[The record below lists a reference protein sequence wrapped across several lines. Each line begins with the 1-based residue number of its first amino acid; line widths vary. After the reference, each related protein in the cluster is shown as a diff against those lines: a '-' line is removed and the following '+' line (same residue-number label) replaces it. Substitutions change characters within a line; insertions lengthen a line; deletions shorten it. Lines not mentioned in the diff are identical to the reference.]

1 MKFLNPV
8 YPLILLWISL
18 SYGQADLHNKT
29 LKINLNP
36 FPVNKQKVIQ
46 NDTLRILAVM
56 VSFQADRDGTTF
68 GNGKFE
74 SIYSQEYGNEIID
87 PVPHNRSYFESHL
100 LFAKNYF
107 EKVSK
112 GNLTI
117 EFTVLPD
124 TFSVSQTMRNY
135 SPAPGDNDFT
145 PIADFSKETWT
156 KADQLNPGFS
166 FSNYDLF
173 LIFHAGVGRDVSL
186 PGSIGNERDLPS
198 VYLSENAF
206 KNIYGENFS
215 GIPVSNG
222 SFNIK
227 NTLVMPE
234 TESRELNSITGTFLF
249 ELTINGLLCASIAS
263 HLGLPDLF
271 DTETGLSAIG
281 RFGLMDGQGIF
292 AYNGCYPP
300 EPGPWSKIF
309 LGWAEPV
316 TIQPTGSY
324 DINLITNIAASLSD
338 TVILKVPLNSSE
350 YYLVEN
356 RTRDA
361 NNDGSK
367 VTYVVNGNAV
377 THTFLKDTTG
387 YYTFDIDSLAGVV
400 TDVDEYDWAV
410 PGNGIVIWHIDE
422 NVINEKLADN
432 KINTDKNRRG
442 VDVEEA
448 DGIQDIGE
456 IFTTIFGDQVIGEG
470 TDEDFWYSSN
480 PAEFY
485 ENRFAKDTR
494 PSTLTNSGAN
504 SLITIK
510 DFSDISNRMS
520 FKVEYGDSLIKP
532 LFTKILSDTINP
544 AYLSAN
550 VFNNVPEFFIGKE
563 NNSIFVY
570 QSDSLIYQNNNF
582 SEFKPSIFEY
592 ENVLNR
598 YGSVD
603 QMMKFYI
610 TDGSGSYGSSIGV
623 GNNIEAPVVMKVNQ
637 PDEPELLIG
646 TNQGNI
652 FSYSIANLPNIN
664 PVQSSS
670 FNLDTTNIIKKIAA
684 DGNYFSCITEPKI
697 LSLPPEE
704 IVQFFDNSGL
714 SFPFTAEHPT
724 NLALTKN
731 KNGNY
736 INIILTSLNKFY
748 IIESGNLLS
757 SFSFNGLDTISSF
770 ALMDLKQDG
779 SNYIVLNNGNNIEV
793 YNLTG
798 AMADNFPFTDP
809 AGIDFAGTPLTAD
822 FEGDNASEII
832 SVTKDGRIFAIDGGT
847 GKVVPGFPIS
857 CGGTVSV
864 TPVMYNA
871 NGKTNLAVL
880 NDQNVLSAWSISS
893 VEGNLYWSEENGNP
907 QNTSF
912 IDAAQNNNHINEFFP
927 KDRAYNYP
935 NPVYGGTTNIRYYV
949 SEDSKIN
956 IKIFD
961 LAGDYVAELN
971 DNAQGGLDNETI
983 WNVDNIQ
990 SGVYLARIEA
1000 TSTSGKSEQT
1010 VIKIAVIK

>member
-8 YPLILLWISL
+8 FPLILLWIGL

-29 LKINLNP
+29 LTTNLNP
-36 FPVNKQKVIQ
+36 YPVYNQKVIQ
-46 NDTLRILAVM
+46 NDTLKILAVM
-56 VSFQADRDGTTF
+56 VSFQADRDGTTS

-74 SIYSQEYGNEIID
+74 SIYSQDYGNDIID
-87 PVPHNRSYFESHL
+87 PVPHNKSYFESHL

-107 EKVSK
+107 AKVSK

-117 EFTVLPD
+117 EYSVLPD
-124 TFSVSQTMRNY
+124 TFSVTQTMRNY

-145 PIADFSKETWT
+145 PLADFSQEAWT
-156 KADQLNPGFS
+156 LADQNNPGFQ

-198 VYLSENAF
+198 VYLSESAF
-206 KNIYGENFS
+206 KNIYGENYS

-227 NTLVMPE
+227 NTLIMPE

-300 EPGPWSKIF
+300 EPSPWSKIF
-309 LGWAEPV
+309 LGWADPV
-316 TIQPTGSY
+316 TIQPAGNY

-338 TVILKVPLNSSE
+338 TIILKVPLNSSE
-350 YYLVEN
+350 YYLIEN
-356 RTRDA
+356 RIRDA

-367 VTYVVNGNAV
+367 VTYVVNGN
-377 THTFLKDTTG
+377 TLTRTFVKDTTG

-456 IFTTIFGDQVIGEG
+456 IFTTILGDQVIGEG
-470 TDEDFWYSSN
+470 TGEDFWYSSN

-485 ENRFAKDTR
+485 QNRFAKDTR
-494 PSTLTNSGAN
+494 PNTLTNSGAN

-510 DFSDISNRMS
+510 DFSDISNSMS
-520 FKVEYGDSLIKP
+520 FKVEYGDSVIKP
-532 LFTKILSDTINP
+532 LFTKIVSDTLQPI
-544 AYLSAN
+544 YLSAK
-550 VFNNVPEFFIGKE
+550 VFNSLPELFIGKE

-582 SEFKPSIFEY
+582 SETKPSIFENQ
-592 ENVLNR
+592 NVLHR

-603 QMMKFYI
+603 QLMKFYI
-610 TDGSGSYGSSIGV
+610 TDGGSSYGSSIDV
-623 GNNIEAPVVMKVNQ
+623 GNQITAPVVMSVNQ
-637 PDEPELLIG
+637 QNENELLIG

-652 FSYSIANLPNIN
+652 YSYSVANLPNIN
-664 PVQSSS
+664 PLQSSS
-670 FNLDTTNIIKKIAA
+670 FDLDTTNIITKIAA
-684 DGNYFSCITEPKI
+684 NENYFSCITGSK
-697 LSLPPEE
+697 LLPISPTPLEF
-704 IVQFFDNSGL
+704 FFDSEGS
-714 SFPFTAEHPT
+714 SFSFTAEHPID
-724 NLALTKN
+724 LALTKN
-731 KNGNY
+731 IDGNFTSV
-736 INIILTSLNKFY
+736 ILTSLNNFY
-748 IIESGNLLS
+748 IVQAGNLLS
-757 SFSFNGLDTISSF
+757 SFNIVSSDTFSSF
-770 ALMDLKQDG
+770 ALADLKQDG
-779 SNYIVLNNGNNIEV
+779 SNYIVLNNGSNIEV

-809 AGIDFAGTPLTAD
+809 DGIGFTGTPLTSD

-832 SVTKDGRIFAIDGGT
+832 SVTKDGRIFAVDGGT

-857 CGGTVSV
+857 SGSSVSV
-864 TPVMYNA
+864 TPVLYNA

-880 NDQNVLSAWSISS
+880 NDDNVLSAWSISS
-893 VEGNLYWSEENGNP
+893 VEGKLYWSEENGNP

-912 IDAAQNNNHINEFFP
+912 IDAAENNNRVNEFFP
-927 KDRAYNYP
+927 KNKAYNYP

-971 DNAQGGLDNETI
+971 DNAQGGLDNETV

-1010 VIKIAVIK
+1010 VIKIAIVK

>member
-1 MKFLNPV
+1 MKFLTPV
-8 YPLILLWISL
+8 FPLILLWISL
-18 SYGQADLHNKT
+18 SYGQADLHD
-29 LKINLNP
+29 KILTANLNP
-36 FPVNKQKVIQ
+36 FPVNKQRVVQ

-74 SIYSQEYGNEIID
+74 TIYSQNYGNEIID
-87 PVPHNRSYFESHL
+87 PVPHNKSYFESHL

-117 EFTVLPD
+117 DYTVLPD
-124 TFSVSQTMRNY
+124 TFSVSQTMRNF

-145 PIADFSKETWT
+145 PIADFSKEVWT
-156 KADQLNPGFS
+156 KADQINPGFP

-198 VYLSENAF
+198 VYLSDNAF
-206 KNIYGENFS
+206 KNIYGENYS
-215 GIPVSNG
+215 GIPVSGG
-222 SFNIK
+222 SFFIK
-227 NTLVMPE
+227 NSLIMPE
-234 TESRELNSITGTFLF
+234 TESRELESITGTFLF

-300 EPGPWSKIF
+300 EPSPWSKIF
-309 LGWAEPV
+309 LDWAEPV
-316 TIQPTGSY
+316 TIQPGNY
-324 DINLITNIAASLSD
+324 NLNVVTEMAASLSD

-356 RTRDA
+356 RQRDA

-367 VTYVVNGNAV
+367 VTYIVNGNSI
-377 THTFLKDTTG
+377 THTFVKDTTG

-400 TDVDEYDWAV
+400 TDVDEFDWAV

-456 IFTTIFGDQVIGEG
+456 IFTTILGDQVIGEG

-485 ENRFAKDTR
+485 QNRFAKDTR
-494 PSTLTNSGAN
+494 PNTLTNSGAN

-510 DFSDISNRMS
+510 DFSSISNRMS
-520 FKVEYGDSLIKP
+520 FKVEYGDSIIKP
-532 LFTKILSDTINP
+532 LFTKNLSDTAHIF
-544 AYLSAN
+544 YFSSF
-550 VFNNVPEFFIGKE
+550 VFNDTPNFFIGKE
-563 NNSIFVY
+563 NNSFFVY
-570 QSDSLIYQNNNF
+570 KLDSLVYQNNSF
-582 SEFKPSIFEY
+582 SSLKSSVFNNNS
-592 ENVLNR
+592 VLHQ
-598 YGSVD
+598 YGSLNQLFQYHITNGSDSITGNVD
-603 QMMKFYI
+603 VGEII
-610 TDGSGSYGSSIGV
+610 T
-623 GNNIEAPVVMKVNQ
+623 APIVMKMNSSN
-637 PDEPELLIG
+637 EPELLIG
-646 TNQGNI
+646 TNQGNVLT
-652 FSYSIANLPNIN
+652 YSIADIPNIN
-664 PVQSSS
+664 PGLQSS
-670 FNLDTTNIIKKIAA
+670 FEIDTTNIIKKIVAN
-684 DGNYFSCITEPKI
+684 GNYFSCITEPKI
-697 LSLPPEE
+697 LSIPPTP
-704 IVQFFDNSGL
+704 ITQFYDIDGFN
-714 SFPFTAEHPT
+714 FPFTAEHPT
-724 NLALTKN
+724 NLALTKDI
-731 KNGNY
+731 NGNY
-736 INIILTSLNKFY
+736 INIVLTSLNKLY
-748 IIESGNLLS
+748 LIESGSLIS
-757 SFSFNGLDTISSF
+757 SFSLVSSNTINSF
-770 ALMDLKQDG
+770 ALADLKQDG
-779 SNYIVLNNGNNIEV
+779 SNYIVLNNGNNIEA

-809 AGIDFAGTPLTAD
+809 EGIGFIGTPLSAD

-832 SVTKDGRIFAIDGGT
+832 SITKDGRIFAIDGGT

-857 CGGTVSV
+857 CGGSVSV
-864 TPVMYNA
+864 TPVLYNA

-880 NDQNVLSAWSISS
+880 NDDNVLSAWSISS
-893 VEGNLYWSEENGNP
+893 IEGKLYWSEENGNP

-912 IDAAQNNNHINEFFP
+912 IDAAENSNHINDFFP
-927 KDRAYNYP
+927 KSRAYNYP
-935 NPVYGGTTNIRYYV
+935 NPVYGGTTNIHYYV

-971 DNAQGGLDNETI
+971 DNAQGGLDNETV
-983 WNVDNIQ
+983 WDVNNIQ

-1010 VIKIAVIK
+1010 VIKIAVVK